1 MKNLLFLPLFIV
13 LSISTSAQT
22 FGKSKIV
29 LQGKVTEL
37 FLADSTEKPL
47 DKVSIQ
53 IWSDNKL
60 VSEVKSAH
68 RGKYRLEAPYKESY
82 SIKYVQDGYVTKTVE
97 LETKSIKREES
108 AIRLMLTIDISLFKE
123 NAACDFS
130 FLSEMPVAKAKVLR
144 RKDNISWDL
153 DYNNIMQDR
162 IRKEINKLRV
172 SKQVL

>member
-1 MKNLLFLPLFIV
+1 MKKFLSLILFIS
-13 LSISTSAQT
+13 LYHCAQAQT

-37 FLADSTEKPL
+37 FLADSIEKPL

-60 VSEVKSAH
+60 VSEIKSAH
-68 RGKYRLEAPYKESY
+68 RGRYRLEAPYKEMY

-108 AIRLMLTIDISLFKE
+108 AIRVMLTIDISLFKE

-130 FLSEMPVAKAKVLR
+130 FLNEVPVAKAKVLR
-144 RKDNISWDL
+144 RKDNISWDV
-153 DYNNIMQDR
+153 DYNFKMQER
-162 IRKEINKLRV
+162 IRKEIIKARAAH
-172 SKQVL
+172 

>member
-60 VSEVKSAH
+60 VSEIKSAH
-68 RGKYRLEAPYKESY
+68 RGKYRLEAPYKENY

-123 NAACDFS
+123 NGACDFG

-153 DYNNIMQDR
+153 DYNKIMQDR
-162 IRKEINKLRV
+162 IRNEIKKARV
-172 SKQVL
+172 SDRAL

>member
-1 MKNLLFLPLFIV
+1 MKNLLSLLLFISLGV
-13 LSISTSAQT
+13 SISAQT
-22 FGKSKIV
+22 FGKSKVI
-29 LQGKVTEL
+29 LQGKITEL
-37 FLADSTEKPL
+37 FLSDSTEKPL

-60 VSEVKSAH
+60 ISEIKSAH

-82 SIKYVQDGYVTKTVE
+82 AIKYVRDGYVSKTVE

-130 FLSEMPVAKAKVLR
+130 FLNEMPVAKAKVLR
-144 RKDNISWDL
+144 RKDNISWDI
-153 DYNNIMQDR
+153 DYNFSIQER
-162 IRKEINKLRV
+162 IRKEIIKARAAN
-172 SKQVL
+172 